1 MIKNMNPEQL
11 RRTKKANHNSQK
23 SVIVQ
28 NYGKPPTKMTW
39 TTWNFYSVCR
49 PSTLND
55 YSIVLMFTDKV
66 LTSPSQSRRFSLS
79 SSFIP
84 STSLRIC
91 FFFLRTCKTS
101 GAKNISCTEKYVFYF
116 SRHWNAWT
124 GFVIF
129 TISSFLSPSNHVICG
144 KTKWRSITEW
154 VFVIVSLLLPMRGWY
169 F

>member
-1 MIKNMNPEQL
+1 MENPRRKWHEQHEIFIL
-11 RRTKKANHNSQK
+11 FVDLQH
-23 SVIVQ
+23 
-28 NYGKPPTKMTW
+28 W
-39 TTWNFYSVCR
+39 TI
-49 PSTLND
+49 
-55 YSIVLMFTDKV
+55 IVLFWC
-66 LTSPSQSRRFSLS
+66 LQIRFWHLLLNRAASLS
-79 SSFIP
+79 LPLSFHLP
-84 STSLRIC
+84 LSV
-91 FFFLRTCKTS
+91 FVFFLRTCKTS